1 MDSVGAVIAAL
12 VIAIGLLGTV
22 GVAQYALA
30 NGGSEQALTETFDPG
45 TNETHVE
52 LNESNRDGVYYSSS
66 VDVTDENGSLM
77 RPGTDYEWHQ
87 SNGTLTVLDGGGLDG
102 DTEGTVE
109 YSLRVPSE
117 QQRNYASM
125 IGQFVNAS
133 YALPLVL
140 VVVLM
145 VAGVAALS
153 SLS

>member
-1 MDSVGAVIAAL
+1 MDSVGAIIGAL
-12 VIAIGLLGTV
+12 VIAIGLLAGV
-22 GVAQYALA
+22 GVAQYMLA
-30 NGGSEQALTETFDPG
+30 DSGSEQALTESFDPG
-45 TNETHVE
+45 TNETLVV

-77 RPGTDYEWHQ
+77 LSGSDYTWNQ
-87 SNGTLTVLDGGGLDG
+87 SNGTLTVLDGGRLEG
-102 DTEGTVE
+102 DANATVE
-109 YSLRVPSE
+109 YSIRVPSE

-125 IGQFVNAS
+125 IGQLVNAN